1 MVNLVRLIFA
11 VLTIAF
17 LVVLLKDL
25 KHAKETGI
33 LEKEEEGFKKAGVM
47 GFVAN
52 FIDALGIGAF
62 APIVAMSKF
71 AKMKLKNKEIPALL
85 KEIPALLN
93 IGCCIPVM
101 TEAFIFTTT
110 IKVDP
115 TTLVVMLAAAGLGSY
130 VGAGII
136 SKMDE
141 KKVQLVMGIALF
153 ITAILMFL
161 GLPWIDLLPG
171 GGNEIGLSGG
181 IISKMDEKKVQLVMG
196 IALFITA
203 ILMFLGLPWI
213 DLLPGGGNEIGLSGV
228 KLVIGAVGNFI
239 LGSLMTAGIG
249 LYAPC
254 MALVYFLGMSAKV
267 SFPIMMGSCAVLMPV
282 ASIRFIKEGN
292 YPRKATLGI
301 TIFGVIGVLIATI
314 LVKNLPMDIMKVLV
328 VIVIIYT
335 SYSML
340 APLFKARKENAV
352 GAKSKRL
359 ANE

>member
-1 MVNLVRLIFA
+1 MVNAIRIVFA
-11 VLTIAF
+11 VLTIAY
-17 LVVLLKDL
+17 LSVLLRDFKRAKD
-25 KHAKETGI
+25 TGL
-33 LEKEEEGFKKAGVM
+33 LEKEEEGFGKAGII
-47 GFVAN
+47 GFIAN
-52 FIDALGIGAF
+52 FADTLGIGAF

-71 AKMKLKNKEIPALL
+71 TKMKIHNKEIPAM
-85 KEIPALLN
+85 LN
-93 IGCCIPVM
+93 IGCCASVM

-115 TTLVVMLAAAGLGSY
+115 TTLIVMLAAAGLGSY
-130 VGAGII
+130 IGAGII

-141 KKVQLVMGIALF
+141 RKVQLVMGIALF

-161 GLPWIDLLPG
+161 GLPWIDLMPG
-171 GGNEIGLSGG
+171 GGNEIGLTG
-181 IISKMDEKKVQLVMG
+181 
-196 IALFITA
+196 T
-203 ILMFLGLPWI
+203 
-213 DLLPGGGNEIGLSGV
+213 
-228 KLVIGAVGNFI
+228 KLIIGAVGNFI
-239 LGSLMTAGIG
+239 LGALMTAGIG

>member
-33 LEKEEEGFKKAGVM
+33 LEKEEEGFKKAGVI

-71 AKMKLKNKEIPALL
+71 AKMKLKN

-171 GGNEIGLSGG
+171 GGNRTKRSKISNRCSWKLYTRFSYDCWNR
-181 IISKMDEKKVQLVMG
+181 IICTMYG
-196 IALFITA
+196 ACI
-203 ILMFLGLPWI
+203 LPW
-213 DLLPGGGNEIGLSGV
+213 NVCKS
-228 KLVIGAVGNFI
+228 FI
-239 LGSLMTAGIG
+239 PYNDGI
-249 LYAPC
+249 LCSTYA
-254 MALVYFLGMSAKV
+254 S
-267 SFPIMMGSCAVLMPV
+267 S
-282 ASIRFIKEGN
+282 
-292 YPRKATLGI
+292 
-301 TIFGVIGVLIATI
+301 
-314 LVKNLPMDIMKVLV
+314 
-328 VIVIIYT
+328 
-335 SYSML
+335 
-340 APLFKARKENAV
+340 
-352 GAKSKRL
+352 
-359 ANE
+359 

>member
-33 LEKEEEGFKKAGVM
+33 LEKEEEGFKKAGVI

-71 AKMKLKNKEIPALL
+71 AKMKLKN

-161 GLPWIDLLPG
+161 GLPWID
-171 GGNEIGLSGG
+171 I
-181 IISKMDEKKVQLVMG
+181 
-196 IALFITA
+196 
-203 ILMFLGLPWI
+203 
-213 DLLPGGGNEIGLSGV
+213 LPGGGNEIGLSGV

>member
-33 LEKEEEGFKKAGVM
+33 LEKEEEGFKKAGVI

-85 KEIPALLN
+85 N

-115 TTLVVMLAAAGLGSY
+115 TTLVVMLTAAGLGSY

-141 KKVQLVMGIALF
+141 KKVQLVMG
-153 ITAILMFL
+153 
-161 GLPWIDLLPG
+161 
-171 GGNEIGLSGG
+171 
-181 IISKMDEKKVQLVMG
+181 V
-196 IALFITA
+196 ALFITA

-340 APLFKARKENAV
+340 APLFKARKENVV

>member
-1 MVNLVRLIFA
+1 M
-11 VLTIAF
+11 
-17 LVVLLKDL
+17 VLLKDL

-85 KEIPALLN
+85 N

-130 VGAGII
+130 VGA
-136 SKMDE
+136 
-141 KKVQLVMGIALF
+141 
-153 ITAILMFL
+153 
-161 GLPWIDLLPG
+161 
-171 GGNEIGLSGG
+171 G

>member
-33 LEKEEEGFKKAGVM
+33 LEKEEEGFKKAGVI

-71 AKMKLKNKEIPALL
+71 AKMKLKN

-130 VGAGII
+130 VGA
-136 SKMDE
+136 
-141 KKVQLVMGIALF
+141 
-153 ITAILMFL
+153 
-161 GLPWIDLLPG
+161 
-171 GGNEIGLSGG
+171 G

-352 GAKSKRL
+352 CAKSKRL

>member
-33 LEKEEEGFKKAGVM
+33 LEKEEEGFKKAGVI

-71 AKMKLKNKEIPALL
+71 AKMKLKN

-130 VGAGII
+130 VGA
-136 SKMDE
+136 
-141 KKVQLVMGIALF
+141 
-153 ITAILMFL
+153 
-161 GLPWIDLLPG
+161 
-171 GGNEIGLSGG
+171 G

-352 GAKSKRL
+352 DAKSKRL

>member
-33 LEKEEEGFKKAGVM
+33 LEKEEEGFKKAGVI

-71 AKMKLKNKEIPALL
+71 AKMKLKN

-141 KKVQLVMGIALF
+141 KKVQLVMG
-153 ITAILMFL
+153 
-161 GLPWIDLLPG
+161 
-171 GGNEIGLSGG
+171 
-181 IISKMDEKKVQLVMG
+181 V
-196 IALFITA
+196 ALFITA

-340 APLFKARKENAV
+340 APLFKARKDKCSGRKV
-352 GAKSKRL
+352 
-359 ANE
+359 

>member
-33 LEKEEEGFKKAGVM
+33 LEKEEEGFKKAGVI

-71 AKMKLKNKEIPALL
+71 AKMKLKN

-130 VGAGII
+130 VGA
-136 SKMDE
+136 
-141 KKVQLVMGIALF
+141 
-153 ITAILMFL
+153 
-161 GLPWIDLLPG
+161 
-171 GGNEIGLSGG
+171 G

-340 APLFKARKENAV
+340 APLLKARKENAV

>member
-33 LEKEEEGFKKAGVM
+33 LEKEEEGFKKAGVI

-71 AKMKLKNKEIPALL
+71 AKMKLKNKEIPAM
-85 KEIPALLN
+85 LN

-130 VGAGII
+130 VGA
-136 SKMDE
+136 
-141 KKVQLVMGIALF
+141 
-153 ITAILMFL
+153 
-161 GLPWIDLLPG
+161 
-171 GGNEIGLSGG
+171 G

>member
-33 LEKEEEGFKKAGVM
+33 LEKEEEGFKKAGVI

-71 AKMKLKNKEIPALL
+71 AKMKLKN

-171 GGNEIGLSGG
+171 GGNEIGLSG
-181 IISKMDEKKVQLVMG
+181 
-196 IALFITA
+196 
-203 ILMFLGLPWI
+203 
-213 DLLPGGGNEIGLSGV
+213 V
-228 KLVIGAVGNFI
+228 KLVIGAVGNFV

-359 ANE
+359 SNE

>member
-33 LEKEEEGFKKAGVM
+33 LEKEEEGFKKAGVI

-71 AKMKLKNKEIPALL
+71 AKMKLKN

-130 VGAGII
+130 VGA
-136 SKMDE
+136 
-141 KKVQLVMGIALF
+141 
-153 ITAILMFL
+153 
-161 GLPWIDLLPG
+161 
-171 GGNEIGLSGG
+171 G

-359 ANE
+359 SNE

>member
-33 LEKEEEGFKKAGVM
+33 LEKEEEGFKKAGVI

-71 AKMKLKNKEIPALL
+71 AKMKLKN

-130 VGAGII
+130 VGA
-136 SKMDE
+136 
-141 KKVQLVMGIALF
+141 
-153 ITAILMFL
+153 
-161 GLPWIDLLPG
+161 
-171 GGNEIGLSGG
+171 G

-301 TIFGVIGVLIATI
+301 VICGAIGVVLAAT
-314 LVKNLPMDIMKVLV
+314 LVKNLPMDIMKAIVVV
-328 VIVIIYT
+328 VILYT

-340 APLFKARKENAV
+340 APLAKARK
-352 GAKSKRL
+352 AKL
-359 ANE
+359 AEGNVTGVVNE

>member
-33 LEKEEEGFKKAGVM
+33 LEKEEEGFKKAGVI

-71 AKMKLKNKEIPALL
+71 AKMKLKN

-141 KKVQLVMGIALF
+141 KKVQLVMG
-153 ITAILMFL
+153 
-161 GLPWIDLLPG
+161 
-171 GGNEIGLSGG
+171 
-181 IISKMDEKKVQLVMG
+181 V
-196 IALFITA
+196 ALFITA

-352 GAKSKRL
+352 DAKSKRL

>member
-33 LEKEEEGFKKAGVM
+33 LEKEEEGFKKAGVI

-71 AKMKLKNKEIPALL
+71 AKMKLKN

-141 KKVQLVMGIALF
+141 KKVQLVMG
-153 ITAILMFL
+153 
-161 GLPWIDLLPG
+161 
-171 GGNEIGLSGG
+171 
-181 IISKMDEKKVQLVMG
+181 V
-196 IALFITA
+196 ALFITA

>member
-11 VLTIAF
+11 VFTIAF

-33 LEKEEEGFKKAGVM
+33 LEKEEEGFKKAGVI

-71 AKMKLKNKEIPALL
+71 AKMKLKN

-130 VGAGII
+130 VGA
-136 SKMDE
+136 
-141 KKVQLVMGIALF
+141 
-153 ITAILMFL
+153 
-161 GLPWIDLLPG
+161 
-171 GGNEIGLSGG
+171 G

>member
-33 LEKEEEGFKKAGVM
+33 LEKEEEGFKKAGVI
-47 GFVAN
+47 GFAAN

-71 AKMKLKNKEIPALL
+71 AKMKLKN

-141 KKVQLVMGIALF
+141 KKVQLVMG
-153 ITAILMFL
+153 
-161 GLPWIDLLPG
+161 
-171 GGNEIGLSGG
+171 
-181 IISKMDEKKVQLVMG
+181 V
-196 IALFITA
+196 ALFITA

>member
-33 LEKEEEGFKKAGVM
+33 LEKEEEGFKKAGVI

-71 AKMKLKNKEIPALL
+71 AKMKLKN

-141 KKVQLVMGIALF
+141 KKVQLVMG
-153 ITAILMFL
+153 
-161 GLPWIDLLPG
+161 
-171 GGNEIGLSGG
+171 
-181 IISKMDEKKVQLVMG
+181 V
-196 IALFITA
+196 ALFITA

-228 KLVIGAVGNFI
+228 KLVIGAVGNFT